1 MSQPAL
7 HVVQVSFFVSAP
19 EHLPPQIL
27 EGTISLVLTAE
38 AVALG
43 GGRVTVIQA
52 CGHNQ
57 VLTRNGIDYHFL
69 KPAFGENTIS
79 SSTAFRALIRK
90 LAPDVFHVHGL
101 GYPRD
106 TLTLAALAP
115 GVPIFLQDHANR
127 VPRFWHR
134 RAWRR
139 GLAAASGIAFCALAQ
154 AQPFRKHGLVGECVR
169 LHEIPECT
177 SRFTPGDRAR
187 ARELTGM
194 RGDPALLWV
203 GHLNDNKDPLTVLE
217 GFAAV
222 AAQLPAA
229 ELWCAY
235 GTAPLMDQVRRRID
249 ADERLRGRVHLLGKL
264 PAERIEQ
271 LMRAADF
278 FVLGSHREGSGYSL
292 IEALAC
298 GLPPVV
304 TDIPSFRVLTGNE
317 QVGGLWPRGDATA
330 FAQRLL
336 ALARQPSAPQRVA
349 AREHF
354 DRSLSLEALGRQ
366 LTTAYRHT
374 LAHE

>member
-194 RGDPALLWV
+194 RGAVV
-203 GHLNDNKDPLTVLE
+203 GGSSQRQQGSADRAR
-217 GFAAV
+217 G
-222 AAQLPAA
+222 
-229 ELWCAY
+229 
-235 GTAPLMDQVRRRID
+235 VRRGGR
-249 ADERLRGRVHLLGKL
+249 AAARRGTLVRLRH
-264 PAERIEQ
+264 
-271 LMRAADF
+271 RAAHGPGPAPD
-278 FVLGSHREGSGYSL
+278 R
-292 IEALAC
+292 C
-298 GLPPVV
+298 G
-304 TDIPSFRVLTGNE
+304 
-317 QVGGLWPRGDATA
+317 
-330 FAQRLL
+330 
-336 ALARQPSAPQRVA
+336 
-349 AREHF
+349 
-354 DRSLSLEALGRQ
+354 
-366 LTTAYRHT
+366 
-374 LAHE
+374 